1 MGMGLLISSLGRSFL
16 LFFSLVWVT
25 EALDQ
30 AKYFNVRNYGA
41 VEGGEADNS
50 KVVICA
56 VWLAISYL
64 YSMTLG

>member
-1 MGMGLLISSLGRSFL
+1 MGTGLIISSPGRSFL

-25 EALDQ
+25 ECLDQ

-56 VWLAISYL
+56 V
-64 YSMTLG
+64 